1 MATVGPGGAEV
12 NFNLFTVPLSF
23 FIVTSMKNISFRQLR
38 SLLAIESHGKIVEAA
53 KVLRLSA
60 PAVTLQLKQL
70 EAEAGVQLFD
80 RMAHGMYP
88 TEAGRAVLSAA
99 RDIEDRLQLLS
110 DELNAFKGIKRGRIT
125 VGAVSTVR
133 YFASAMQN
141 AFANEFP
148 DIDLDLVI
156 DRRTETIERLKRRT
170 VDIALVGRPP
180 RDISVRA
187 AIFGEHSLVVVA
199 PPHHPLVGR
208 HGISKADIV
217 EEHFIVRG
225 TGSSTRISFERF
237 MADIPG
243 RAAGPITEMELVED
257 IKRAVMVD
265 TGLAFLAAHSVAE
278 EVRDGKL
285 AVLDVVG
292 LPIRRQWF
300 AVSRTDRAMTPV
312 MTAFQEFLTRRS
324 GQFLPEALPA

>member
-1 MATVGPGGAEV
+1 
-12 NFNLFTVPLSF
+12 
-23 FIVTSMKNISFRQLR
+23 MKNISFRQLR

-110 DELNAFKGIKRGRIT
+110 DELNAFKGIKRGRII

-133 YFASAMQN
+133 YFANAMQN

-148 DIDLDLVI
+148 DIDLELII
-156 DRRTETIERLKRRT
+156 DRRTETIERLKKRT
-170 VDIALVGRPP
+170 IDIALVGRPP

-199 PPHHPLVGR
+199 PPHHPLVGIKD
-208 HGISKADIV
+208 ISKADIV
-217 EEHFIVRG
+217 QEHFIVRG
-225 TGSSTRISFERF
+225 IGSSTRISFERF
-237 MADIPG
+237 MAEIPD
-243 RAAGPITEMELVED
+243 AAGPITEMDLVED

-278 EVRDGKL
+278 EVRAGKL
-285 AVLDVVG
+285 AILDVGG

-312 MTAFQEFLTRRS
+312 MTAFQDFLTRQS
-324 GQFLPEALPA
+324 GQFLPEALPS

>member
-1 MATVGPGGAEV
+1 
-12 NFNLFTVPLSF
+12 
-23 FIVTSMKNISFRQLR
+23 MKNISFRQLR

-99 RDIEDRLQLLS
+99 RDIEDRLQLLT

-148 DIDLDLVI
+148 DIDLELVI
-156 DRRTETIERLKRRT
+156 DRRTETIERLKKRT
-170 VDIALVGRPP
+170 IDMALVGRPP

-199 PPHHPLVGR
+199 PPHHPLVG
-208 HGISKADIV
+208 HQNIAKADIV
-217 EEHFIVRG
+217 QEHFIVRG

-237 MADIPG
+237 MADVPD
-243 RAAGPITEMELVED
+243 ATGPITEMELVED

-278 EVRDGKL
+278 EVRAGKL
-285 AVLDVVG
+285 AILDVVG

>member
-1 MATVGPGGAEV
+1 
-12 NFNLFTVPLSF
+12 
-23 FIVTSMKNISFRQLR
+23 MKNISFRQLR

-80 RMAHGMYP
+80 RMAHGMHP

-99 RDIEDRLQLLS
+99 RDIEDCLQRLS
-110 DELNAFKGIKRGRIT
+110 DDLNAFKGIKRGRIT

-133 YFASAMQN
+133 YFANAMQS

-156 DRRTETIERLKRRT
+156 DRRRETIERLKKRT
-170 VDIALVGRPP
+170 IDIALVGRPP

-187 AIFGEHSLVVVA
+187 VIFGEHLLVVVA

-208 HGISKADIV
+208 HDVSKADIV
-217 EEHFIVRG
+217 QEHFIVRAS
-225 TGSSTRISFERF
+225 GSSTRIFFEGF

-243 RAAGPITEMELVED
+243 RAAGSITEMERVED

-278 EVRDGKL
+278 EVRAGTL
-285 AVLDVVG
+285 AILDVVG

-312 MTAFQEFLTRRS
+312 MAAFQEFLTRRS
-324 GQFLPEALPA
+324 SDILPEAYYF

>member
-1 MATVGPGGAEV
+1 
-12 NFNLFTVPLSF
+12 
-23 FIVTSMKNISFRQLR
+23 MKNISFRQLR

-133 YFASAMQN
+133 YFAIAMQN

-148 DIDLDLVI
+148 DIDLELVI
-156 DRRTETIERLKRRT
+156 DRRTETIERLKKRT
-170 VDIALVGRPP
+170 IDIALVGRPP

-199 PPHHPLVGR
+199 PPHHPLVGLQN
-208 HGISKADIV
+208 IAKADIV
-217 EEHFIVRG
+217 QEHFIVRG

-237 MADIPG
+237 MADIPD
-243 RAAGPITEMELVED
+243 AAGPITEMELVED

-278 EVRDGKL
+278 EVKSGKL
-285 AVLDVVG
+285 AILDVVG